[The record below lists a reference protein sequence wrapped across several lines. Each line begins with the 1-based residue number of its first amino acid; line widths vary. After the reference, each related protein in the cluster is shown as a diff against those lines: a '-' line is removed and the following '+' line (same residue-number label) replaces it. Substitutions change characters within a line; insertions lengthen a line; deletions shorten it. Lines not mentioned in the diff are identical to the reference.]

1 MTIALQLE
9 GWSRNWPAPAK
20 LNLMLRIL
28 HRRPGGYHNLQ
39 TVFQFIQQADSLD
52 FRVRPDGLIRRI
64 QGLAGVA
71 EADDL
76 TIRAATLLQT
86 STGCAFGADI
96 RLDKRLPLGAGL
108 GGGSSDA
115 ATVLVALNHLWGCGL
130 SRADLATLGVQL
142 GADVPV
148 FVVGQAA
155 WAEGVGERLQP
166 LDLPEPFYL
175 VLIPPCQV
183 STAKIFADQQLT
195 RASSAITICDF
206 MTGCHVNH
214 CLPTVLRHF
223 PPVAEA
229 FAWLQQFAEAR
240 LTGTGACVFA
250 EFPNA
255 VAAQQVLEQI
265 PADCRGFFA
274 QGLNQSPL
282 YQRVAD
288 EPTLA

>member
-9 GWSRNWPAPAK
+9 GWSRNWPALAK

-28 HRRPGGYHNLQ
+28 HRRPDGYHNLQ

-115 ATVLVALNHLWGCGL
+115 VSYTHL
-130 SRADLATLGVQL
+130 T
-142 GADVPV
+142 
-148 FVVGQAA
+148 
-155 WAEGVGERLQP
+155 
-166 LDLPEPFYL
+166 
-175 VLIPPCQV
+175 
-183 STAKIFADQQLT
+183 
-195 RASSAITICDF
+195 
-206 MTGCHVNH
+206 
-214 CLPTVLRHF
+214 LPTK
-223 PPVAEA
+223 A
-229 FAWLQQFAEAR
+229 
-240 LTGTGACVFA
+240 
-250 EFPNA
+250 
-255 VAAQQVLEQI
+255 
-265 PADCRGFFA
+265 
-274 QGLNQSPL
+274 
-282 YQRVAD
+282 
-288 EPTLA
+288 